1 MFFGL
6 LPVTE
11 ILLFIGMIASWF
23 YLSIG
28 VIGMKLEKTGN
39 LNEDLSVN
47 HQQTKVTVENASHI
61 NYQLNFISCSKN
73 NHAVEPI
80 KISSSQWSTACIL
93 IFPIP
98 IGSYGKEIIKNK
110 TGRAPPVLIAN
121 TYLC

>member
-6 LPVTE
+6 LPVTD

-28 VIGMKLEKTGN
+28 VIGMKLEKAEK
-39 LNEDLSVN
+39 LNENLPVN
-47 HQQTKVTVENASHI
+47 HQQTKVIADDTSHI
-61 NYQLNFISCSKN
+61 DYQFILNSYYKD

-80 KISSSQWSTACIL
+80 KISLYQWSTDYVL
-93 IFPIP
+93 MFPIP
-98 IGSYGKEIIKNK
+98 LGSYENVIIKYK
-110 TGRAPPVLIAN
+110 SGRAPPVLIAK